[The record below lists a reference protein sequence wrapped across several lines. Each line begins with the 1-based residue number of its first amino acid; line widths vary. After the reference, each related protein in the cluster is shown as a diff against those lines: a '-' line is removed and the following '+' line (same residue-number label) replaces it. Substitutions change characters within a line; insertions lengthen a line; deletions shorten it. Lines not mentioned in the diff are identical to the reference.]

1 MTNTQN
7 LPDTGPLFLTAF
19 DQLTEVVYRVAPG
32 DLGLPTPCVGWTVR
46 DLHSHLVAVEDRV
59 AHIAQGGQAFEVPS
73 QVDGI
78 ADDAWVAAWD
88 DRSPRVRAA
97 VTDDADPGRIV
108 DHPAGR
114 LPWAV
119 AVGIYSSELATH
131 TWDLAR
137 ALGVDAEL
145 DQQVAAAVLG
155 PIQDALPAQPR
166 GEEVGIPF
174 GPVVPVADDA
184 SSYEQLVGWLGRDPE
199 WAAA

>member
-1 MTNTQN
+1 M
-7 LPDTGPLFLTAF
+7 
-19 DQLTEVVYRVAPG
+19 
-32 DLGLPTPCVGWTVR
+32 
-46 DLHSHLVAVEDRV
+46 
-59 AHIAQGGQAFEVPS
+59 
-73 QVDGI
+73 
-78 ADDAWVAAWD
+78 
-88 DRSPRVRAA
+88 
-97 VTDDADPGRIV
+97 
-108 DHPAGR
+108 
-114 LPWAV
+114 